1 MIHFQLPR
9 NSPNLYKYIEY
20 FFSEESITP
29 CPVISNSL
37 SYYLCD
43 IKKKINSREQDW
55 DTVKRYTNP
64 YEYIH
69 TTVPGKKKSVAKK
82 KPLSR
87 SYFKMIELIYFFKL
101 LDKLNN
107 EKEITT
113 FHLAEGPGGF
123 IEALLDSRNNKNDK
137 YYGMSILDDVNDQN
151 IPGWKKSKQFLQD
164 NPNVVI
170 ETGIDG
176 TGDILTL
183 ENLQYCK
190 DMYSNKMEIIT
201 GDGGFDFSVDFN
213 NQEHSIGKLLFA
225 QVIYAVIMQKKGGSF
240 ILKTFDCF
248 MQHSLDIL
256 AILSSFYDKV
266 YITKPQTSRYA
277 NSEKYIVCKGFHGQH
292 ADEIYP
298 YLRSAFEQM
307 ITCKKKM
314 FKLLNIP
321 LTLLFTT
328 KVEEYN
334 AIFGQQQIE
343 NIHYTLSLMDVKNKN
358 EKLNNLIKTNV
369 KKSTDWCVK
378 YGVLHNNVNVTSN
391 VFEETVANAIIE
403 NM

>member
-9 NSPNLYKYIEY
+9 NSPNLYKYIEC
-20 FFSEESITP
+20 FFSEDTVIPSPI
-29 CPVISNSL
+29 ISNSL
-37 SYYLCD
+37 SCYLCD
-43 IKKKINSREQDW
+43 IKKKIRTREQDW

-69 TTVPGKKKSVAKK
+69 TVIPGKKKSMAKK

-101 LDKLNN
+101 LSKVSHD
-107 EKEITT
+107 KEITT

-123 IEALLDSRNNKNDK
+123 IEALLESRNNKNDR
-137 YYGMSILDDVNDQN
+137 YYGMSILDDANDQN

-164 NPNVVI
+164 NSNVTI

-176 TGDILTL
+176 TGNILTL
-183 ENLQYCK
+183 KNLQYCK

-213 NQEHSIGKLLFA
+213 NQEHSIGQLLFA
-225 QVIYAVIMQKKGGSF
+225 QVIYAVIMQKQGGSF

-248 MQHSLDIL
+248 MQHTLDIL
-256 AILSSFYDKV
+256 AILSSFYEKV
-266 YITKPQTSRYA
+266 YVTKPQTSRYA
-277 NSEKYIVCKGFHGQH
+277 NSEKYIVCKGFIGKP

-298 YLRSAFEQM
+298 YLKTAFQQM
-307 ITCKKKM
+307 ISSEKRI
-314 FKLLNIP
+314 FKLLSIP

-343 NIHYTLSLMDVKNKN
+343 NIHYTLSLMDVKNKS
-358 EKLNNLIKTNV
+358 EKLNNLVKTNV
-369 KKSTDWCVK
+369 KKSTDWCIK
-378 YGVLHNNVNVTSN
+378 YGVLHNNICLTNN
-391 VFEETVANAIIE
+391 VFEETFDVSTNI
-403 NM
+403 

>member
-9 NSPNLYKYIEY
+9 NSPNLYKYIEC
-20 FFSEESITP
+20 FFSEETIIPS
-29 CPVISNSL
+29 PVISNSL

-43 IKKKINSREQDW
+43 IKKRINSRDQDW
-55 DTVKRYTNP
+55 DSIKRYTNP

-69 TTVPGKKKSVAKK
+69 TIIPGKKKSVAKK

-87 SYFKMIELIYFFKL
+87 SFFKMIELIYYFKIS
-101 LDKLNN
+101 DKFNN
-107 EKEITT
+107 EKSITS

-137 YYGMSILDDVNDQN
+137 YYGMSILDDANDQN
-151 IPGWKKSKQFLQD
+151 IPGWKKSKHFLQD

-170 ETGIDG
+170 ETGVDG
-176 TGDILTL
+176 TGDILKL

-190 DMYSNKMEIIT
+190 DMYSNKMDIIT
-201 GDGGFDFSVDFN
+201 GDGGFDFSIDFN
-213 NQEHSIGKLLFA
+213 NQEHSISKLLFA
-225 QVIYAVIMQKKGGSF
+225 QVVYAVIMQKKGGTF
-240 ILKTFDCF
+240 ILKMFDCF
-248 MQHSLDIL
+248 MQHTLDIL

-277 NSEKYIVCKGFHGQH
+277 NSEKYIVCKGFIGHS

-298 YLRSAFEQM
+298 YLKTAFENM
-307 ITCKKKM
+307 ILSKNNL

-343 NIHYTLSLMDVKNKN
+343 NIHYTLSLMDTKNKT
-358 EKLNNLIKTNV
+358 EKLNNMAKINV
-369 KKSTDWCVK
+369 KKSTDWCIK
-378 YGVLHNNVNVTSN
+378 YGILHNNITLGNN
-391 VFEETVANAIIE
+391 VFEESLANI
-403 NM
+403 

>member
-9 NSPNLYKYIEY
+9 NSPNLYKYIEC
-20 FFSEESITP
+20 FFSEESVIP
-29 CPVISNSL
+29 SPVISNSL

-43 IKKKINSREQDW
+43 IKKKINSRDQEW
-55 DTVKRYTNP
+55 DSVKRYTNP

-69 TTVPGKKKSVAKK
+69 TVIPGKKKSIAKK

-87 SYFKMIELIYFFKL
+87 SYFKMIELIYFFKI
-101 LDKLNN
+101 LDKVNN
-107 EKEITT
+107 ENAITT

-123 IEALLDSRNNKNDK
+123 IEAILDSRNNKNDK

-164 NPNVVI
+164 NPNVSI
-170 ETGIDG
+170 EIGIDG
-176 TGDILTL
+176 TGDILSL
-183 ENLQYCK
+183 ANLQYCK
-190 DMYSNKMEIIT
+190 DMYGNKMDIIT

-240 ILKTFDCF
+240 ILKLFDCF
-248 MQHSLDIL
+248 MQHTLDIL
-256 AILSSFYDKV
+256 AILSSFYEKV

-277 NSEKYIVCKGFHGQH
+277 NSEKYIVCKGFIGQD
-292 ADEIYP
+292 ANEIYP
-298 YLRSAFEQM
+298 YLKTAFENMLDSKQNL
-307 ITCKKKM
+307 

-343 NIHYTLSLMDVKNKN
+343 NIYYTLSLMDIKNKT
-358 EKLNNLIKTNV
+358 EKLNNLVKINV
-369 KKSTDWCVK
+369 KKSMDWCMK
-378 YGVLHNNVNVTSN
+378 YGILHNNISLNN
-391 VFEETVANAIIE
+391 VFEENISNLSSNV
-403 NM
+403 

>member
-20 FFSEESITP
+20 FFSEETVIPSPI
-29 CPVISNSL
+29 ISNSL
-37 SYYLCD
+37 SCYLCD
-43 IKKKINSREQDW
+43 IKKKIRTREQDW

-69 TTVPGKKKSVAKK
+69 TVIPGKKKSMAKK

-101 LDKLNN
+101 LSKVSHD
-107 EKEITT
+107 KEITT

-123 IEALLDSRNNKNDK
+123 IEALLESRNNKNDR
-137 YYGMSILDDVNDQN
+137 YYGMSILDDANDQN
-151 IPGWKKSKQFLQD
+151 IPAWKKSRQFLQD

-176 TGDILTL
+176 TGDILKL

-201 GDGGFDFSVDFN
+201 GDGGFDFSIDFN
-213 NQEHSIGKLLFA
+213 NQEHSIGQLLFA
-225 QVIYAVIMQKKGGSF
+225 QVIYAVIMQKQGGSF

-248 MQHSLDIL
+248 MQHTLDIL
-256 AILSSFYDKV
+256 AILSSFYEKV

-277 NSEKYIVCKGFHGQH
+277 NSEKYIVCKGFIGQP

-298 YLRSAFEQM
+298 YLKTAFQQM
-307 ITCKKKM
+307 ISSEKRM

-343 NIHYTLSLMDVKNKN
+343 NIHYTLSLMDVKNKS
-358 EKLNNLIKTNV
+358 EKLNNLVKTNV

-378 YGVLHNNVNVTSN
+378 YGVLHNNIGLTNN
-391 VFEETVANAIIE
+391 VFEDTVTNTCFTTV
-403 NM
+403 

>member
-9 NSPNLYKYIEY
+9 NSPNLYKYIEC
-20 FFSEESITP
+20 FFSEESVIP
-29 CPVISNSL
+29 SPVISNSL

-43 IKKKINSREQDW
+43 IKKKINSRDQEW
-55 DTVKRYTNP
+55 DSVKRYTNP

-69 TTVPGKKKSVAKK
+69 TVIPGKKKSIAKK

-87 SYFKMIELIYFFKL
+87 SYFKMIELIYFFKI
-101 LDKLNN
+101 LDKVNN
-107 EKEITT
+107 ENAITT

-123 IEALLDSRNNKNDK
+123 IEAILDSRNNKNDK

-164 NPNVVI
+164 NPNVSI
-170 ETGIDG
+170 EIGIDG
-176 TGDILTL
+176 TGDILSL
-183 ENLQYCK
+183 ANLQYCK
-190 DMYSNKMEIIT
+190 DMYGNKMDIIT

-240 ILKTFDCF
+240 ILKLFDCF
-248 MQHSLDIL
+248 MQHTLDIL
-256 AILSSFYDKV
+256 AILSSFYEKV

-277 NSEKYIVCKGFHGQH
+277 NSEKYIVCKGFIGQD
-292 ADEIYP
+292 ANEIYP
-298 YLRSAFEQM
+298 YLKTAFENMLDSKQNL
-307 ITCKKKM
+307 

-343 NIHYTLSLMDVKNKN
+343 NIYYTLSLMDTKNKT
-358 EKLNNLIKTNV
+358 EKLNNLVKINV
-369 KKSTDWCVK
+369 KKSMDWCMK
-378 YGVLHNNVNVTSN
+378 YGILHNNISLNN
-391 VFEETVANAIIE
+391 VFEENISNLSSNA
-403 NM
+403 

>member
-9 NSPNLYKYIEY
+9 NSPNLYKYIEC
-20 FFSEESITP
+20 FFSEESVIP
-29 CPVISNSL
+29 SPVISNSL

-43 IKKKINSREQDW
+43 IKKKINSRDQEW
-55 DTVKRYTNP
+55 DSVKRYTNP

-69 TTVPGKKKSVAKK
+69 TIIPGKKKSIAKK

-87 SYFKMIELIYFFKL
+87 SYFKMIELIYFFKI
-101 LDKLNN
+101 LDKVNN
-107 EKEITT
+107 ENAITT

-123 IEALLDSRNNKNDK
+123 IEAILDSRNNKNDK

-164 NPNVVI
+164 NPNVSI
-170 ETGIDG
+170 EIGIDG
-176 TGDILTL
+176 TGDILSL
-183 ENLQYCK
+183 ANLQYCK
-190 DMYSNKMEIIT
+190 DMYGNKMDIIT

-240 ILKTFDCF
+240 ILKLFDCF
-248 MQHSLDIL
+248 MQHTLDIL
-256 AILSSFYDKV
+256 AILSSFYEKV

-277 NSEKYIVCKGFHGQH
+277 NSEKYIVCKGFIGQD
-292 ADEIYP
+292 ANEIYP
-298 YLRSAFEQM
+298 YLKTAFENMLDSKQNL
-307 ITCKKKM
+307 

-343 NIHYTLSLMDVKNKN
+343 NIYYTLSLMDIKNKT
-358 EKLNNLIKTNV
+358 EKLNNLVKINV
-369 KKSTDWCVK
+369 KKSMDWCMK
-378 YGVLHNNVNVTSN
+378 YGILHNNISLNN
-391 VFEETVANAIIE
+391 VFEENISNLSSNV
-403 NM
+403 

>member
-9 NSPNLYKYIEY
+9 NNPNLYKYIEC
-20 FFSEESITP
+20 FFSEETITP
-29 CPVISNSL
+29 SSVISNSL

-43 IKKKINSREQDW
+43 IKKKLNSREQEW
-55 DTVKRYTNP
+55 DTIKRYTNP

-69 TTVPGKKKSVAKK
+69 TIVPGKKKSVAKK

-101 LDKLNN
+101 LDKT
-107 EKEITT
+107 EKDKPIVS

-123 IEALLDSRNNKNDK
+123 IEALLDSRNNKDDK

-151 IPGWKKSKQFLQD
+151 IPGWKKSKTFLQD

-170 ETGIDG
+170 ESGIDG
-176 TGDILTL
+176 TGDILKL

-190 DMYSNKMEIIT
+190 DMYSNTMDIIT
-201 GDGGFDFSVDFN
+201 GDGGFDFSIDFN
-213 NQEHSIGKLLFA
+213 NQEHSIGQLLFA
-225 QVIYAVIMQKKGGSF
+225 QMVYAVIMQKKGGCF
-240 ILKTFDCF
+240 VLKTFDCF
-248 MQHSLDIL
+248 MQHTIDIL
-256 AILSSFYDKV
+256 AILSCFYDKV

-277 NSEKYIVCKGFHGQH
+277 NSEKYIVCKGFVGQC
-292 ADEIYP
+292 ADEVYP
-298 YLRSAFEQM
+298 YLKSAFEQM
-307 ITCKKKM
+307 ISSKKKL
-314 FKLLNIP
+314 FKLISIP

-328 KVEEYN
+328 KIEEYN

-358 EKLNNLIKTNV
+358 EKLNNLVKTNV
-369 KKSTDWCVK
+369 KKSIDWCVK
-378 YGVLHNNVNVTSN
+378 YGVLHNSISLNN
-391 VFEETVANAIIE
+391 VFEETIAVST

>member
-9 NSPNLYKYIEY
+9 NSPNLYKYIEC
-20 FFSEESITP
+20 FFSEESVIP
-29 CPVISNSL
+29 SPVISNSL

-43 IKKKINSREQDW
+43 IKKKINSRDQEW
-55 DTVKRYTNP
+55 DSVKRYTNP

-69 TTVPGKKKSVAKK
+69 TVIPGKKKSIAKK

-87 SYFKMIELIYFFKL
+87 SYFKMIELIYFFKI
-101 LDKLNN
+101 LDKVNN
-107 EKEITT
+107 ENAITT

-123 IEALLDSRNNKNDK
+123 IEAILDSRNNKNDT

-164 NPNVVI
+164 NPNVSI
-170 ETGIDG
+170 EIGIDG
-176 TGDILTL
+176 TGDILSL
-183 ENLQYCK
+183 ANLQYCK
-190 DMYSNKMEIIT
+190 EMYGNKMDIIT
-201 GDGGFDFSVDFN
+201 GDGGFDFSIDFN

-240 ILKTFDCF
+240 ILKMFDCF
-248 MQHSLDIL
+248 MQHTLDIL
-256 AILSSFYDKV
+256 AILSSFYEKV

-277 NSEKYIVCKGFHGQH
+277 NSEKYIVCKGFIGQD

-298 YLRSAFEQM
+298 YLKTAFENM
-307 ITCKKKM
+307 LDSKKNL

-343 NIHYTLSLMDVKNKN
+343 NIYYTLSLMDTKNKT
-358 EKLNNLIKTNV
+358 EKLNNLVKINV
-369 KKSTDWCVK
+369 KKSIDWCMK
-378 YGVLHNNVNVTSN
+378 YGILHNNISLNN
-391 VFEETVANAIIE
+391 VFEDTISNLSNV
-403 NM
+403 

>member
-9 NSPNLYKYIEY
+9 NSPNLYKYIEC
-20 FFSEESITP
+20 FFSEETIIP
-29 CPVISNSL
+29 GPVISNSL
-37 SYYLCD
+37 SYYLSD
-43 IKKKINSREQDW
+43 IKKKINSREQEW
-55 DTVKRYTNP
+55 DTIKRYTNP

-69 TTVPGKKKSVAKK
+69 TVIPGKKKSVAKK

-101 LDKLNN
+101 LDKIENN
-107 EKEITT
+107 QPIVS

-137 YYGMSILDDVNDQN
+137 YYGMSILDDANDQN
-151 IPGWKKSKQFLQD
+151 IPGWKKSKSFLQD
-164 NPNVVI
+164 NPNVII
-170 ETGIDG
+170 ESGIDG
-176 TGDILTL
+176 TGDILKL

-190 DMYSNKMEIIT
+190 DMYSNSMDIIT
-201 GDGGFDFSVDFN
+201 GDGGFDFSIDFN
-213 NQEHSIGKLLFA
+213 NQEHSIGQLLFA
-225 QVIYAVIMQKKGGSF
+225 QVVYAIIMQKKGGCF
-240 ILKTFDCF
+240 VLKTFDCF
-248 MQHSLDIL
+248 MQHTLDIL

-277 NSEKYIVCKGFHGQH
+277 NSEKYIVCKGFIGQY
-292 ADEIYP
+292 ADDVYP
-298 YLRSAFEQM
+298 YLKLAFEQM
-307 ITCKKKM
+307 ISSKKNL

-358 EKLNNLIKTNV
+358 EKLNNLVKTNI

-378 YGVLHNNVNVTSN
+378 YGVLHNNISINNT
-391 VFEETVANAIIE
+391 FEETQAIATYV
-403 NM
+403 